1 MWKKRVKNNILEV
14 FMKINS
20 SLVLTLVLLFSSP
33 ALSKIPSVE
42 PGKPLPSDLFVELN
56 KAVNPAVVNISTEI
70 KPKPL
75 RNYGGRSFQSGDP
88 MEELL
93 KQFFGG
99 GMGQGGIP
107 MRSRPAYSLGTGF
120 IIRKDGLIL
129 TNSHVV
135 DQADIIN
142 VQLTEKD
149 ETSYPA
155 TVIGKDPKT
164 DIALIKIKAPKELPT
179 VKLGSSDKLQVGEW
193 VAAFGNPF
201 GHGHSMSKGIVSAIG
216 RDIDEIN
223 LFPFIQTD
231 ASINPG
237 NSGGPLV
244 NTKGEVIGVNTAIDA
259 RAQGIGFAIPIDEV
273 KPLIS
278 QLEKNGRVQRG
289 FLGVEM
295 ATMNEVYA
303 QQLGTKQETG
313 ALVVNVLK
321 NSAADKAGVK
331 PYDIITKFDSADVKT
346 SADLAR
352 AVSRSPIGKT
362 NTVTV
367 LRNNKTIKLKAKL
380 GSNTND
386 KKVAQNKMVY
396 PDKKTNKKTAS
407 PLLNKFGLEISNL
420 TPEIKKEFEIS
431 NTDGHRAYVS
441 KVIGFSKASNA
452 GLREGDVIFEINR
465 DPVINAK
472 EAEKIL
478 LKNQEGF
485 LIRAK
490 RGDSFLL
497 IRL

>member
-1 MWKKRVKNNILEV
+1 
-14 FMKINS
+14 MKTA
-20 SLVLTLVLLFSSP
+20 LAFTLVLLFSH
-33 ALSKIPSVE
+33 LGFSKIPSVE
-42 PGKPLPSDLFVELN
+42 PGRPLPSDLFVELN
-56 KAVNPAVVNISTEI
+56 KAVNPSVVNISTEI
-70 KPKPL
+70 KPKPI

-93 KQFFGG
+93 RQFFGG
-99 GMGQGGIP
+99 GMGGLNQGGIP
-107 MRSRPAYSLGTGF
+107 MKSRPAYSLGTGF

-164 DIALIKIKAPKELPT
+164 DIALIKIDAPKDLPT
-179 VKLGSSDKLQVGEW
+179 AKLGSSDKLQVGEW

-273 KPLIS
+273 KPLIA
-278 QLEKNGRVQRG
+278 QLEKTGRVHRG

-321 NSAADKAGVK
+321 NSAADRAGVK
-331 PYDIITKFDSADVKT
+331 PYDIIVKFNSSNVKT

-352 AVSRSPIGKT
+352 AVSRSPIGKKST
-362 NTVTV
+362 LTV
-367 LRNNKTIKLKAKL
+367 LRNNKTLNLKTTL
-380 GSNTND
+380 GSSSND
-386 KKVAQNKMVY
+386 KKVADNKMVY
-396 PDKKTNKKTAS
+396 PDKKGSKSSS
-407 PLLNKFGLEISNL
+407 PLLKKYGLEVSNL
-420 TPEIKKEFEIS
+420 TPALKKEFEIT
-431 NTDGHRAYVS
+431 NTDGHKAFVS
-441 KVIGFSKASNA
+441 KVIGFSQASKS
-452 GLREGDVIFEINR
+452 GLRAGDVIYEINKT
-465 DPVINAK
+465 PVMT
-472 EAEKIL
+472 AERAEQIL
-478 LKNQEGF
+478 LTGKKGF

-497 IRL
+497 VRL

>member
-1 MWKKRVKNNILEV
+1 
-14 FMKINS
+14 MKAA
-20 SLVLTLVLLFSSP
+20 LAFTLILLFSNLGFSD
-33 ALSKIPSVE
+33 IPSVE

-56 KAVNPAVVNISTEI
+56 KAVNPSVVNISTEI
-70 KPKPL
+70 KPKPI

-93 KQFFGG
+93 KQFFGGNMG

-135 DQADIIN
+135 DQADIIT

-164 DIALIKIKAPKELPT
+164 DIALIKIDAKKDLP
-179 VKLGSSDKLQVGEW
+179 VAKLGSSDKLQVGEW

-273 KPLIS
+273 KPLIA
-278 QLEKNGRVQRG
+278 QLEKTGRVQRG

-303 QQLGTKQETG
+303 EQLNTKQETG

-331 PYDIITKFDSADVKT
+331 PYDIIVKFNSSNVKT

-352 AVSRSPIGKT
+352 AVSRSRIGKT
-362 NTVTV
+362 STLTV
-367 LRNNKTIKLKAKL
+367 LRNNKTIKLKTTL
-380 GSNTND
+380 GSNASD
-386 KKVAQNKMVY
+386 KKVSQNKMVY
-396 PDKKTNKKTAS
+396 PDKKSEASSS
-407 PLLNKFGLEISNL
+407 PLLKKYGLEISNL
-420 TPEIKKEFEIS
+420 TTAYKKEFEIS
-431 NTDGHRAYVS
+431 NTEGHRAFVS
-441 KVIGFSKASNA
+441 KVIGFSQASNS
-452 GLREGDVIFEINR
+452 GLRAGDVIYEINKI
-465 DPVINAK
+465 PVMT
-472 EAEKIL
+472 AERAEQIL
-478 LKNQEGF
+478 LSNKKGF

-497 IRL
+497 IRM